1 MSTCDSTPF
10 TKSHRPAQGLRELL
24 QWLEGGSGITTGPD
38 FHQPRLQMY
47 RCREDHDQ
55 VATSKLDWT
64 WAIRYICPAVQFRS
78 ILSMKFMFS
87 DHHHL
92 PSADP
97 AAMAAVL
104 SLNWRVND
112 R

>member
-1 MSTCDSTPF
+1 VSTCDSTPF

-24 QWLEGGSGITTGPD
+24 QWLEGGITTGPD
-38 FHQPRLQMY
+38 FHQPRH
-47 RCREDHDQ
+47 CID
-55 VATSKLDWT
+55 VAKTMTKLRTSKLDWT
-64 WAIRYICPAVQFRS
+64 WAIRYICPVVQFRS